1 MRPLWSGKVRGCGPG
16 EKLREIP
23 TVARSKHL
31 VLDQVWSLVRSRCV
45 IIDGLLFTEKSC
57 HVKNRI

>member
-16 EKLREIP
+16 EKLRGIP

-45 IIDGLLFTEKSC
+45 IIDGL
-57 HVKNRI
+57 